1 MTRQFLKPAVAV
13 ALILAMPAVMSPVW
27 ATDSTAS
34 VMGRVLGEDT
44 RTPVTGAVVK
54 IRANEGDGDVVA
66 SQPTTADGSFRIA
79 DLEPGDYAVTVE
91 TASGAYKVSD
101 ALALEADT
109 TRLIQMSLRKDAAAA
124 ASGGGG
130 GGGGGAAAGGSGG
143 SGGSNA
149 APLIGFAILIVV
161 GLLASRSDDTPP
173 SGSGGSVSPSVPGN

>member
-13 ALILAMPAVMSPVW
+13 ALIVAMPAVMSPMW
-27 ATDSTAS
+27 AADSTAS
-34 VMGRVLGEDT
+34 LMGRVLGEDT
-44 RTPVTGAVVK
+44 RTPVPGAVVK
-54 IRANEGDGDVVA
+54 IQANEGDGDVVA

-101 ALALEADT
+101 GLALEADT

-130 GGGGGAAAGGSGG
+130 GGGAAQGGGGG
-143 SGGSNA
+143 GGSNA

-161 GLLASRSDDTPP
+161 GLLASRSDDTQP
-173 SGSGGSVSPSVPGN
+173 SGSSGSVSPSVPGN